1 MKNPSLRSWWPVVAI
16 AAAVVAMVIVNSRVP
31 AGSVA
36 GNAGERTASSPAAGE
51 TMSGAPA
58 AAIEHLNEV
67 SFADKVLR
75 SAVPVLVDFYAEWC
89 PPCRAMGPVLE
100 EFASENPGTKIVK
113 VNIDENPGLA
123 ARYQI
128 ESIPSL
134 LVFRGSQLTGR
145 HVGLTD
151 KVALRQLLSQ

>member
-1 MKNPSLRSWWPVVAI
+1 MKKPSLRSWWPVLAI

-36 GNAGERTASSPAAGE
+36 DNAQ
-51 TMSGAPA
+51 SGAPA
-58 AAIEHLNEV
+58 AAIEHLDEA
-67 SFADKVLR
+67 SFSDKVLH
-75 SAVPVLVDFYAEWC
+75 SAAPVLVDFYAEWC
-89 PPCRAMGPVLE
+89 PPCRAMAPVLE
-100 EFASENPGTKIVK
+100 EFASENPEAKIVK

-123 ARYQI
+123 VRYQI